1 MRNFEEILGEVIIKQ
16 LYIQENQMQS
26 KLRSEYFMFRYDE
39 PHTIWLRQFL
49 DNQRFLRLGDNSERV

>member
-1 MRNFEEILGEVIIKQ
+1 
-16 LYIQENQMQS
+16 MQS
-26 KLRSEYFMFRYDE
+26 KLHSEYFMFRYDE